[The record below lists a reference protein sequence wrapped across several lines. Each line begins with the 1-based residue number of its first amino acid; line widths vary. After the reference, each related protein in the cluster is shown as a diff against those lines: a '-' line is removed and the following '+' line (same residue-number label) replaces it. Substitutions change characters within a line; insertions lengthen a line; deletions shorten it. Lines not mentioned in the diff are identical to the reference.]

1 MSDIDFSRLQPLR
14 VATGTH
20 RAGSGYGCA
29 MNVVSYITG
38 DVAITD
44 YPACASADLARMVQ
58 LVNDHLGIK
67 RGSKTGLPFS
77 QVVLT
82 PEDALTAIRLGCMT
96 IGTAGVD
103 FYVVYAIGNEVA
115 AEFGFTVH
123 KSAPQ
128 HHIQRLR
135 KAGYPPETIVRYAE
149 RVLTKVRE
157 AAGLDAAEEVTNLPE
172 GVLL

>member
-1 MSDIDFSRLQPLR
+1 
-14 VATGTH
+14 
-20 RAGSGYGCA
+20 

-44 YPACASADLARMVQ
+44 YPACADAHLSRMVQ
-58 LVNDHLGIK
+58 LVNDTLGVR
-67 RGSKTGLPFS
+67 RGTREGLAGS
-77 QVVLT
+77 RVVLT

-128 HHIQRLR
+128 HHVQRLR
-135 KAGYPPETIVRYAE
+135 RAGYPPETIIGYVE

-157 AAGLDAAEEVTNLPE
+157 AAGLDAAEEVTTLPE